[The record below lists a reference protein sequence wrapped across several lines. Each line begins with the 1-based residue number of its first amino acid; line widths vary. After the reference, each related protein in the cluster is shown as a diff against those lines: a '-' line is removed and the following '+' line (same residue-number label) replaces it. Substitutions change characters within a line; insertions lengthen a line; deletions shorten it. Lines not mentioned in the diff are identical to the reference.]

1 MGMTV
6 ERQAALAAYRAL
18 GTTATPDWI
27 ARVMQ
32 HAFVE
37 DVARALVMSGSGF
50 RDHLMSGLGP
60 GARAA
65 VLDELVTVLGLGI
78 SQQEIDTAR
87 VVVGDLALQVARAT
101 AGTLPQDA

>member
-1 MGMTV
+1 MGTTV

-37 DVARALVMSGSGF
+37 DVARALVMSGGSF
-50 RDHLMSGLGP
+50 REHLLSGLGP

-65 VLDELVTVLGLGI
+65 VLDDLVNVLGLGI
-78 SQQEIDTAR
+78 TQQEIDASR
-87 VVVGDLALQVARAT
+87 VVVGDLALRVARAT